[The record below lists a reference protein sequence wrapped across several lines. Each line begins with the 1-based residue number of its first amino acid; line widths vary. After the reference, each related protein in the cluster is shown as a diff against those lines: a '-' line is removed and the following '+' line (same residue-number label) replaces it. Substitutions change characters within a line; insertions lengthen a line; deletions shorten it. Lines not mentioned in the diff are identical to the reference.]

1 MVIATLGTLSV
12 GLWLTYLATILLA
25 LRMHRTLQ
33 VSDRLVAA
41 LSKRGLQQRQSDLG
55 R

>member
-1 MVIATLGTLSV
+1 MINAALGLLSV

-25 LRMHRTLQ
+25 LRLHHGLQ
-33 VSDRLVAA
+33 PSDRLVAA
-41 LSKRGLQQRQSDLG
+41 LARPRPQRRSDPV